1 MTPYPFE
8 NVYYCKSGSR
18 PSKEP
23 ECIKS
28 MGSDEVH
35 TQVLR
40 ELADKAGKP
49 LTISFEKLGQSG
61 EVRDD

>member
-1 MTPYPFE
+1 MLE
-8 NVYYCKSGSR
+8 
-18 PSKEP
+18 
-23 ECIKS
+23 S

-35 TQVLR
+35 PQVLR

-61 EVRDD
+61 EVCDD